1 MENKLDLRR
10 PILSDKELV
19 LEMMAEFEAFQSAH
33 DGGFWS
39 STDFS
44 YEDWLQTNLE
54 HELGLNL
61 PDGFVPAIQLV
72 SFDPSGRALGF
83 LSLRLM
89 LNDFL
94 LNHGGHIGYSVRP
107 SQRGRGIAKQM
118 LQQAIDIARSKNIT
132 DILVTCHQDNQAS
145 RAVILANNGIFE
157 NTLEE
162 TERYWI
168 RSDE

>member
-1 MENKLDLRR
+1 M
-10 PILSDKELV
+10 
-19 LEMMAEFEAFQSAH
+19 
-33 DGGFWS
+33 
-39 STDFS
+39 
-44 YEDWLQTNLE
+44 
-54 HELGLNL
+54 
-61 PDGFVPAIQLV
+61 
-72 SFDPSGRALGF
+72 
-83 LSLRLM
+83 LSLV
-89 LNDFL
+89 DFL